1 MMPEHAPL
9 EVAVVRRDREWKLFL
24 DLCAPLSHEVGDLP
38 EPDEWP
44 QMLGRLEQTRF
55 EALAYHNLRA
65 RGLDDAVPAEVMVHL
80 RAANAQALARYHLLG
95 EMVSPHLEAL
105 AREVDFLVLKG
116 AAWAH
121 TVYPEPHLRQSGDID
136 LLVKQEDQAAAG
148 RVLECRGA
156 EVSWPLYRDH
166 GPTYRLRGLG
176 GGSVFLELH
185 PDLSMPSMFPYLR
198 EGTAEEGATSE
209 CLWGTPTRL
218 TSPSVGYIQVW
229 CQLARDLRHGGYARY
244 LIDIMHLADAEA
256 YDAAWVREVMATS
269 GLKGLECCGLTLL
282 GRRGLPK
289 SSNRLAAVA
298 TAVFRMGLTSRWVR
312 SGRIRANVAAIASL
326 LLWDH
331 ADDRRR
337 YVLGVAGS
345 LVLRLQGRLRSLLGS
360 RA

>member
-1 MMPEHAPL
+1 MPEHAPL

-136 LLVKQEDQAAAG
+136 LLVRGEEQERARQLLEG
-148 RVLECRGA
+148 RGFEY
-156 EVSWPLYRDH
+156 SWVCSDDH
-166 GPTYRLRGLG
+166 GPEFSLAVPQSGVAY
-176 GGSVFLELH
+176 LELH
-185 PDLSMPSMFPYLR
+185 PCLGQASDHPHVDP
-198 EGTAEEGATSE
+198 AEAWAHAEPVPV
-209 CLWGTPTRL
+209 WGNACRTPNAEVSIAHL
-218 TSPSVGYIQVW
+218 AA
-229 CQLARDLRHGGYARY
+229 QLASDIYSRPYVRY
-244 LIDIMHLADAEA
+244 LVDLHHLAGGSSIAIDELARILTA
-256 YDAAWVREVMATS
+256 S
-269 GLKGLECCGLTLL
+269 GL
-282 GRRGLPK
+282 RGLAHCAATLSGVDIALPRP
-289 SSNRLAAVA
+289 SLEARLAAA
-298 TAVFRMGLTSRWVR
+298 
-312 SGRIRANVAAIASL
+312 IVAATGWEVRLAMPTGWWGIASRVAAL
-326 LLWDH
+326 MLF
-331 ADDRRR
+331 DRYKDRA
-337 YVLGVAGS
+337 L
-345 LVLRLQGRLRSLLGS
+345 RLRSYATHVWDRLRRSSTCG
-360 RA
+360 